1 MVWVWPGRLIYLT
14 LETKFLL
21 VFGKYE
27 KNQNQIMKGFT
38 LHIVEYSSACKESG
52 GKSENKGLD
61 KQPGLFAPE
70 FKALGGSIMERL
82 LLNLCYVLD
91 AHPQLHLMVSYKEA
105 CDLLN
110 QGWNFSLCALDLRM
124 QYPDS

>member
-1 MVWVWPGRLIYLT
+1 
-14 LETKFLL
+14 
-21 VFGKYE
+21 
-27 KNQNQIMKGFT
+27 
-38 LHIVEYSSACKESG
+38 
-52 GKSENKGLD
+52 
-61 KQPGLFAPE
+61 
-70 FKALGGSIMERL
+70 MERL

-124 QYPDS
+124 QYPDSLKKTVDEFQYV